1 MAMNGIINC
10 KSTIQYVTS
19 ITSSDQRFSGTI
31 RSTVSIGMSHGKCL
45 FTLVI
50 NSDRFVSNIDVPFLV
65 LQAKDDPICTVNT
78 MPMNDLLKNPNCF
91 VIKLKH
97 GGHCDFFT
105 KIPGSSK
112 SHRVSRFID
121 Y

>member
-1 MAMNGIINC
+1 M
-10 KSTIQYVTS
+10 KKHSS
-19 ITSSDQRFSGTI
+19 IVDFDNFV
-31 RSTVSIGMSHGKCL
+31 RSKILGYNSVHSLYRNVSC
-45 FTLVI
+45 
-50 NSDRFVSNIDVPFLV
+50 DRFVSNIDVPFLV

-105 KIPGSSK
+105 KIPGSKK
-112 SHRVSRFID
+112 SHRFYPIIAMN
-121 Y
+121 YFEEIQKFEKETLKI